1 MENHILRLVVEKG
14 PKEGEMLECKPGAI
28 TRIGR
33 VVRGNTFAI
42 RDPGISQK
50 HLAFEFLRETSR
62 WVVSDL
68 DTSNGTLVNDAKIRP
83 SVPFPLSDGDSIKIG
98 EMTSISVRIAGEE
111 AHTDAAAAA
120 AAAAEEEEE
129 RTGVRR
135 RGRRRGAPPTRPA
148 AERPSDVTVDAGSEA
163 PARNGGRARGR
174 SKKTAA
180 SATVPKQD
188 DILDAV
194 VVVDE
199 SDEASKNAEKGRGR
213 RRPTTRAA
221 STRVSKEEEKDEGV
235 KPSGSVLVSNS
246 ESVESAVKGQFLRLE
261 ASNAGEGVKLAASG
275 AGEVRQEEGEENMD
289 KMTLGEWF
297 DRMEKSLPLMIND
310 ISEEII
316 SSLREQ
322 ARRLDDFIAQSTH
335 AS

>member
-1 MENHILRLVVEKG
+1 MENPILRLVVEKG
-14 PKEGEMLECKPGAI
+14 PKEGEMLECKPRAV

-33 VVRGNTFAI
+33 VMRGNTFAI

-50 HLAFEFLRETSR
+50 HLAFKFLRETSR

-83 SVPFPLSDGDSIKIG
+83 SIPFPLSIGDSIKIG

-111 AHTDAAAAA
+111 PDIDAAV
-120 AAAAEEEEE
+120 AAEEEEE

-135 RGRRRGAPPTRPA
+135 WRRMRGPPPARP
-148 AERPSDVTVDAGSEA
+148 TVDASGEA

-174 SKKTAA
+174 SKKTIA
-180 SATVPKQD
+180 SATVPKKD

-194 VVVDE
+194 VVVE
-199 SDEASKNAEKGRGR
+199 SAEAPKNAEKGRRG

-221 STRVSKEEEKDEGV
+221 SARVSEEEV
-235 KPSGSVLVSNS
+235 KPSGSVPPSNP
-246 ESVESAVKGQFLRLE
+246 ESVEAAVKGDFLSLE
-261 ASNAGEGVKLAASG
+261 ASNAGEGVKLAENG

-289 KMTLGEWF
+289 LMTLGEWF

-316 SSLREQ
+316 SSLREKS
-322 ARRLDDFIAQSTH
+322 RLFDDFIAQSTR
-335 AS
+335 AG

>member
-1 MENHILRLVVEKG
+1 MENPILRLVVEKG
-14 PKEGEMLECKPGAI
+14 PKEGEMLECKSGAI
-28 TRIGR
+28 TRVGR

-83 SVPFPLSDGDSIKIG
+83 SIPFPLSDGDSIKIG

-111 AHTDAAAAA
+111 PYTDAAAAA
-120 AAAAEEEEE
+120 VEEEE

-135 RGRRRGAPPTRPA
+135 RGRRRGAPPARPA
-148 AERPSDVTVDAGSEA
+148 AERSSDATADAGSEA
-163 PARNGGRARGR
+163 PTRNGGRARGR

-180 SATVPKQD
+180 SATVPKKD
-188 DILDAV
+188 DNLDA

-235 KPSGSVLVSNS
+235 KLSGSVLVSNS
-246 ESVESAVKGQFLRLE
+246 QSVEAAVKGEFLRLE
-261 ASNAGEGVKLAASG
+261 ASSAGEGVKLAENG

-316 SSLREQ
+316 SSLREK
-322 ARRLDDFIAQSTH
+322 ARRFDDFRAQSMH